1 MIGVQEGSPKVC
13 SVHYSTWDVSVSHE
27 GSGEMKLVSKVCLA
41 GAAATRSFT
50 KVFSENV

>member
-13 SVHYSTWDVSVSHE
+13 SVRYSTWDVSVSQE

-41 GAAATRSFT
+41 GAAAT
-50 KVFSENV
+50 